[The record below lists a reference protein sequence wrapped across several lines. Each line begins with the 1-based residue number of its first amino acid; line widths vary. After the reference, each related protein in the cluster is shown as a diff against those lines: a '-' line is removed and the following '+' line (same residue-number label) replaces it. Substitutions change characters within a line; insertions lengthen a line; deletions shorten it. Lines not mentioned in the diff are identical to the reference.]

1 MARLSFNVNLN
12 EVYAYR
18 KTKLIALIDEFIDS
32 NADVAEFLFADTEYK
47 SASSCVTSILN
58 NLKKRNITSVKVI
71 QRKGRVF
78 LVREGA

>member
-32 NADVAEFLFADTEYK
+32 NADVAEFLFAETEYK

>member
-1 MARLSFNVNLN
+1 MARLSFNVDLN

-32 NADVAEFLFADTEYK
+32 NADVAEFLFAETEYK

-71 QRKGRVF
+71 QRRGRVF

>member
-1 MARLSFNVNLN
+1 MARLSFNVDLN

-32 NADVAEFLFADTEYK
+32 NADVAEFLFAETEYK

-58 NLKKRNITSVKVI
+58 NLKKRNITSVKVV